1 METYQ
6 LIHTG
11 AEVDTAVGRALVG
24 GAIDNAITEVASD
37 VSELDTRIDS
47 AEDSISIVQTNI
59 TALQT
64 GKQDNLTAGTNITIV
79 DNVISASGGS
89 GGGASIQTTTNVL
102 KGDGAGNGVAAT
114 PGTDYLTITDK
125 PESFTV
131 TLTTSGWEN
140 KQQTVSNA
148 KFVADGNG
156 YDFFVAP
163 APGSVEAYRD
173 GGVYMSA
180 ISNGSATFTCTDVL
194 TSELTVNIQK
204 VGVR

>member
-6 LIHTG
+6 LIYTG
-11 AEVDTAVGRALVG
+11 AEIDTAVGRALVG
-24 GAIDNAITEVASD
+24 GAIDNAINEVASD
-37 VSELDTRIDS
+37 VNALDTQLDS
-47 AEDSISIVQTNI
+47 AEASISEAQTNI

-64 GKQDNLTAGTNITIV
+64 GKQDKLTAGTNITIV
-79 DNVISASGGS
+79 NNVISASGGS
-89 GGGASIQTTTNVL
+89 GGGSSIQTTTNVL
-102 KGDGAGNGVAAT
+102 KGDGAGNAVAAT

-140 KQQTVSNA
+140 KQQIVSNA

-163 APGSVEAYRD
+163 APGSVEAYRG